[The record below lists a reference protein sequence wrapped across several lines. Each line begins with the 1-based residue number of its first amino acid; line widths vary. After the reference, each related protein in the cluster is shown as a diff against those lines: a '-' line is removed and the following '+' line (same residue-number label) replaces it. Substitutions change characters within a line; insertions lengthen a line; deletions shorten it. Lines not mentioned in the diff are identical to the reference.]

1 MLSDVMARD
10 HLQAAPWILWV
21 QHVVPFST
29 SVCVAGSLGTW
40 LAEYSVHRIRP
51 LWEPSDIDVF
61 VMQQT
66 QEKFKSLCTAYVGTF
81 AMRLAQTTGSAPCR
95 VAVQQKY
102 CHIFNVQWWV
112 TWNGN
117 EIKCPDISLIYSP
130 KFKRSRIVVDQF
142 DIDICKIE
150 VRARAGSLCLWL
162 NSDVLAHIRSRRM
175 HCVVRHAQSNV
186 ALLYPI
192 QRIVSRIH
200 KYTDRGYVWH
210 SLQFLTHTSA
220 LHVSAGAMI
229 MLYETSL
236 ILQRIMKTLTRH
248 QVMPQI
254 ADGERQTPGTTTNN
268 SNAGDGAGIMTEVI
282 DITIAGHLAWQT
294 LT

>member
-1 MLSDVMARD
+1 MLTDVMARD

-66 QEKFKSLCTAYVGTF
+66 QEKFKSLCTAYVDTF
-81 AMRLAQTTGSAPCR
+81 AIRLAQATGSAPSR

-117 EIKCPDISLIYSP
+117 EIKCPDISLIFSP
-130 KFKRSRIVVDQF
+130 NLKRSRILVDQF

-162 NSDVLAHIRSRRM
+162 NSDVLAHIRTRRM
-175 HCVVRHAQSNV
+175 HCMVRQTQTNV
-186 ALLYPI
+186 TMRYPLQRMVARI
-192 QRIVSRIH
+192 Q

-210 SLQFLTHTSA
+210 SLQFLTHCSA
-220 LHVSAGAMI
+220 LHVPDGAMI
-229 MLYETSL
+229 LLYENSH
-236 ILQRIMKTLTRH
+236 ILQHIMTTHTRH

-254 ADGERQTPGTTTNN
+254 ADGELQAPGATAVN
-268 SNAGDGAGIMTEVI
+268 SNAGDGAG
-282 DITIAGHLAWQT
+282 
-294 LT
+294 